1 MLPASVLDHRS
12 RGTCTL
18 VHAGSQQRHYWM
30 EKGKT
35 PTIPLFGFFLIS
47 PVKLQWQEVLEE
59 KLQACK
65 EQTSF
70 YLQDQMSS
78 PGIRPRLQKL
88 PICLFNT
95 HFHQNTLFKMHI
107 CIYTHKCKYI
117 GEILPHFTFTLMPGF
132 IPCNASSNQAWSY
145 SCAHIIEKCQAR
157 TDYVLLTCAMLL
169 SFMHCS
175 ICSKY
180 MFKHMTVIPRE
191 FWFISNHV
199 IIMGFIFQLDL
210 F

>member
-1 MLPASVLDHRS
+1 
-12 RGTCTL
+12 
-18 VHAGSQQRHYWM
+18 
-30 EKGKT
+30 
-35 PTIPLFGFFLIS
+35 
-47 PVKLQWQEVLEE
+47 
-59 KLQACK
+59 
-65 EQTSF
+65 
-70 YLQDQMSS
+70 
-78 PGIRPRLQKL
+78 
-88 PICLFNT
+88 
-95 HFHQNTLFKMHI
+95 MHI

-210 F
+210 FWPRMNLLWRKAAALRSHCTVLAAQHTKTPSFGWNVFGITT